1 MMKRV
6 VFVFVILIG
15 LQTSSWSQEKRIARA
30 DEAYAEY
37 SFKPA
42 IDIYQKVLDRGY
54 ESADLLR
61 KLGNSYYFNA
71 DYVKAAEYYQQ
82 LEQNYPGEMT
92 AEYYFRYAQSLKS
105 MEEYQKSEMA
115 FERFSELT
123 SAEDAR
129 VQRFKTQQDYLDE
142 IARNSGRYD
151 LREFGYNSVYSD
163 FAPTYYKKGLI
174 FSSDRDTGNLAR
186 YRHTWNSQD
195 FHDLYKLNADSIS
208 ENQVTKLSNVN
219 SKLHES
225 TSTTT
230 KDGSVL
236 YFTRNNITDR
246 KYKRD
251 EQGFIRLKIFRAKWI
266 DSSWQELEE
275 LPFNSDSY
283 SVAHPT
289 LSPDEKTLYFASDMP
304 GSLGQSDLY
313 KVAINEDGTF
323 SNPENLGPTINSE
336 ARETFPFI
344 TEEEI
349 LYFSSDGHPGLGGL
363 DVFATNIE
371 NSNYTKS
378 VINVGQPVNSSFDDF
393 SFIFDEESKE
403 GYFASNRTTGMG
415 GDDIYGFL
423 ETRPLVFECLQ
434 PLTGTVRDRISNQ
447 ILIGATVKVIDE
459 NNMELI
465 SAITNSEGMYTLSCD
480 CNQGNFVRA
489 ATQGYIPAEEYLGKS
504 DGKPRVID
512 FYLERET
519 VTAGFGD
526 DLAKLLQL
534 STIYFDFDSFNIRK
548 DAELEI
554 QKVIAAM
561 EKYPSLKIVANSH
574 TDSRGPDAYNL
585 WLSQKRA
592 QATVDYMISKGI
604 AAERL
609 TGKGYGETKLINNCD
624 DGERCTKEQHQLNRR
639 SEFIILE

>member
-6 VFVFVILIG
+6 LFIILIFAG
-15 LQTSSWSQEKRIARA
+15 LQSVVWAQEKRIAKG

-37 SFKPA
+37 SFVPA
-42 IDIYQKVLDRGY
+42 IDIYQKVLDKGF

-61 KLGNSYYFNA
+61 KLGDSYYFNA
-71 DYVKAAEYYQQ
+71 NYVNAAEYYQQ
-82 LEQNYPGEMT
+82 LESNYPGEMT

-105 MEEYQKSEMA
+105 MEDYEKSEKA
-115 FERFSELT
+115 FKRFSELAST
-123 SAEDAR
+123 EDAR
-129 VQRFKTQQDYLDE
+129 VKRFKSQQDYLDE
-142 IARNSGRYD
+142 IARNSGRYE
-151 LREFGYNSVYSD
+151 LREFGYNSIYSE
-163 FAPTYYKKGLI
+163 FAPTYYNEGLI

-219 SKLHES
+219 TKLHES
-225 TSTTT
+225 TSAIT
-230 KDGSVL
+230 KDGSVI
-236 YFTRNNITDR
+236 YFTRNNIVDR
-246 KYKRD
+246 KYTRD
-251 EQGFIRLKIFRAKWI
+251 EKGFIRLKIFKAKWI
-266 DSSWQELEE
+266 DGSWSELEE
-275 LPFNSDSY
+275 LPFNSDGH
-283 SVAHPT
+283 SVAHPA
-289 LSPDEKTLYFASDMP
+289 LSPDEKTLYFASDMD
-304 GSLGQSDLY
+304 GSYGQSDLY
-313 KVAINEDGTF
+313 RVTINEDGTF
-323 SNPENLGPTINSE
+323 GSPENLGPTINSE

-344 TEEEI
+344 TENEI

-393 SFIFDEESKE
+393 SFIFDEESRE

-423 ETRPLVFECLQ
+423 ETRPLIFECIQ

-459 NNMELI
+459 NNKELI

-534 STIYFDFDSFNIRK
+534 STIYFDFDSFRIRS

-592 QATVDYMISKGI
+592 EATVDYMILKGI
-604 AAERL
+604 AADRL
-609 TGKGYGETKLINNCD
+609 QGKGYGETKLINNCD